1 MKPELIN
8 EIKTL
13 SVEATYPDRDT
24 YRSISTE
31 NVSNLASKHD
41 VFGREIEIAAL
52 ESDIVPERYA
62 RNMKIYS
69 LEDQAALLR
78 ASVSIVGLG
87 GLGGGVTE
95 ILARIGI
102 GTLHLIDGDHF
113 EDSNLNRQFLSRLSL
128 LSVSKAVAAIERV
141 REINPSITAYHHREF
156 LTEETGDKLL
166 GRPDVVVDCLDSLY
180 TRLVLE
186 KFAKK
191 MKIPM
196 VSAAVAG
203 GSGHVTVIFPDD
215 PGLQLIYGDKVDP
228 TMKGAEASLGCLPH
242 AVTLLSS
249 IECSEVVKIILKKGI
264 LFRNQLL
271 VVDLLDNS
279 FETLKLV

>member
-1 MKPELIN
+1 MRPELIN
-8 EIKTL
+8 GIKRL
-13 SVEATYPDRDT
+13 SVKAAYPDGDT
-24 YRSISTE
+24 YRSISTKD
-31 NVSNLASKHD
+31 VSDLSSGHG

-62 RNMKIYS
+62 RNMKMYS
-69 LEDQAALLR
+69 LEDQTALLR

-113 EDSNLNRQFLSRLSL
+113 EDSNLNRQFLSGMNR
-128 LSVSKAVAAIERV
+128 LSVSKAQAAMERV
-141 REINPSITAYHHREF
+141 GEINPSITVHHHREF
-156 LTEETGDKLL
+156 LTEKTGDRLL
-166 GRPDVVVDCLDSLY
+166 GRPDVLVDCLDSLY

-191 MKIPM
+191 IKTPM

-215 PGLQLIYGDKVDP
+215 PGLKMIYGDKVDP
-228 TMKGAEASLGCLPH
+228 SMKGAEASLGCLPQ

-249 IECSEVVKIILKKGI
+249 IECSEVVKIILKKGT
-264 LFRNQLL
+264 LSRNQLI

-279 FETLKLV
+279 FETLQLV

>member
-1 MKPELIN
+1 MTSKLIK
-8 EIKTL
+8 EIRML
-13 SVEATYPDRDT
+13 SVEAAYPDKDT

-31 NVSNLASKHD
+31 NVSGLASKHHI
-41 VFGREIEIAAL
+41 FGREIELAAL
-52 ESDIVPERYA
+52 ESGIVPERYA

-95 ILARIGI
+95 ILTRIGI

-113 EDSNLNRQFLSRLSL
+113 EDSNLNRQFLSKLNL
-128 LSVSKAVAAIERV
+128 LSVSKAEAAFERIK
-141 REINPSITAYHHREF
+141 EINPSITAYHHHEF

-166 GRPDVVVDCLDSLY
+166 GQPDVVVDCLDSLH

-191 MKIPM
+191 MEIPM

-203 GSGHVTVIFPDD
+203 GSGHVTVIFPEDT
-215 PGLQLIYGDKVDP
+215 GLQLIYGDKVDP
-228 TMKGAEASLGCLPH
+228 SMKGAEASLGCLPH
-242 AVTLLSS
+242 AVTLLAS
-249 IECSEVVKIILKKGI
+249 IECSEVVKIILKKGT
-264 LFRNQLL
+264 LSRNQLI
-271 VVDLLDNS
+271 VFDLGDNS